1 MIENDAFKLL
11 LINLFHLN
19 PDDIA
24 NILCTTFNKMMVL
37 LVTLTDKHQACPYC
51 GFTASKIKEYVTK
64 EITHSALTTQKC
76 IIKYRARRYKCSCC
90 GKTYY
95 EFNPFVFKSQK
106 ISILTVHN
114 ILKDLKDFNETF
126 TSVARRYHVSPTSV
140 STIFDNHVDIGRNPL
155 PEIINFDEVYAFK
168 SEKSKYVCVLL
179 DFKKQIP
186 VDVLP
191 NRKKEYLLNYF
202 QKIPLEER
210 KKVKYACSDMY
221 EVYRDVVHKVFPNS
235 VCILDYFH
243 LSQDFHRKMNEVRIK
258 VMKGYKDN
266 KASDEYYL
274 LKKFNWLLFK
284 NPEDEDKYGRLFD
297 VERERKYN
305 SHFKSYMNYYDLR
318 KKLLEINNDLTIC
331 YSLKLELVDFY
342 SKSTVDNAKE
352 NLENLIRS
360 CIDTNIDEMIAF
372 SNNLINWKQEII
384 NSFTIVGTEYK
395 VEADKG
401 QVVVCNKKVNN
412 AIIENRN
419 KIIKCIKNNANG
431 YTNWSRFRNRVM
443 YVLDPN
449 ATFTLEPREKQS
461 WMHKT

>member
-1 MIENDAFKLL
+1 M
-11 LINLFHLN
+11 
-19 PDDIA
+19 
-24 NILCTTFNKMMVL
+24 
-37 LVTLTDKHQACPYC
+37 
-51 GFTASKIKEYVTK
+51 
-64 EITHSALTTQKC
+64 
-76 IIKYRARRYKCSCC
+76 
-90 GKTYY
+90 
-95 EFNPFVFKSQK
+95 
-106 ISILTVHN
+106 
-114 ILKDLKDFNETF
+114 
-126 TSVARRYHVSPTSV
+126 
-140 STIFDNHVDIGRNPL
+140 DIGRNPL

-221 EVYRDVVHKVFPNS
+221 EVYRDVVHKVFPS
-235 VCILDYFH
+235 CCMLLDYFH

-274 LKKFNWLLFK
+274 LK
-284 NPEDEDKYGRLFD
+284 
-297 VERERKYN
+297 KYN

-342 SKSTVDNAKE
+342 SKSTIDNAKV

-449 ATFTLEPREKQS
+449 ATFSLEPREK
-461 WMHKT
+461 